1 MPTLDIGR
9 QPNKNILMKRN
20 SISFLQLALLTL
32 GAGALCVAT
41 VRAQQDNT
49 SVSDNPHLRKKM
61 EPAKP
66 AATKLSEKDKNFI
79 QLAANAGVGEVADG
93 KQAQEQGQSA
103 EVKKI
108 GAHMVADH
116 SKANSELQGL
126 AKKKGLGMDLSGGK
140 ARAFPKAS
148 FDQQFL
154 FNLQA
159 DHEADIKKFQQEAQ
173 SGDDADVK
181 AWAAKTLPTLKA
193 HLAMIKDARKKK

>member
-1 MPTLDIGR
+1 
-9 QPNKNILMKRN
+9 MKRN
-20 SISFLQLALLTL
+20 SITFLKLTIITV
-32 GAGALCVAT
+32 AASALCVAT
-41 VRAQQDNT
+41 VGAQTENT
-49 SVSDNPHLRKKM
+49 SVSDNPHLRKRM

-66 AATKLSEKDKNFI
+66 AATKLSDKDKKFI
-79 QLAANAGVGEVADG
+79 QLAANAGVGAVADG

-108 GAHMVADH
+108 GAHMAADH
-116 SKANSELQGL
+116 SKANSELQAL

-159 DHEADIKKFQQEAQ
+159 DHEADIKTFQQEAN